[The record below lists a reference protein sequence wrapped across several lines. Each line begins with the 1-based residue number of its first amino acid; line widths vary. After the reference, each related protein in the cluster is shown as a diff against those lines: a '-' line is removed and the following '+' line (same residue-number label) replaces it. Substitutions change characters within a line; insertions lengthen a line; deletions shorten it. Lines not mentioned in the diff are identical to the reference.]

1 MTIQPAAFSEL
12 SKNIAYVEQSLFQ
25 TDDLKKQSISL
36 NGVEG
41 VLLYI
46 DSLIDQEIIQTHV
59 LTSLLDHTNSGS
71 DPLFT
76 TLGSQKETDLQMT
89 TDALIQGKCLL
100 MLEGTAEF
108 YILSTEKIYART
120 TDEPVNEGVIRG
132 AHNGFIEHLSV
143 NLNLIRRQI
152 ISPSLIVRY
161 FNVGEKTRTKV
172 AIVYLQDVTNPE
184 LVEKVKGRILAIS
197 SDMVLAPGF
206 IEEFVEDN
214 PFSLFPQQLSTERP
228 DRVIANLMEGRVAIL
243 AEGSPTALIA
253 PVTFFAFYQSPDDY
267 HGRWMVSSF
276 LRLIRMMSFIIA
288 FTLPAVYIATIS
300 FHSAILPLEL
310 AHTIKKSLQNIPFPA
325 LVEAM
330 LLELIFEVLREAG
343 VRLPSRVGQTIGIVG
358 GLVIGDAIVRAGLVS
373 YTMTIVV
380 SLTAIS
386 SFLVPSHE
394 MSSAVRILRF
404 PMMVGAAIFGYIG
417 IAFGLVILTIHL
429 CKLETFGSPYFA
441 PVAPFRLSDMKDVWI
456 RFPIWALRQR
466 PHDARPQQLTQQKL
480 SRSWK
485 KRE

>member
-12 SKNIAYVEQSLFQ
+12 GKNIAYVEQSLFQ

-59 LTSLLDHTNSGS
+59 LTSLLDHTNSGG

-76 TLGSQKETDLQMT
+76 TLGSQKETDLQMA
-89 TDALIQGKCLL
+89 TDAVIQGKCLF

-120 TDEPVNEGVIRG
+120 TDEPENEGVIRG
-132 AHNGFIEHLSV
+132 AHNGFIEQLSV

-184 LVEKVKGRILAIS
+184 LVEKVKDRILAIS

-373 YTMTIVV
+373 YTMIIVV

-466 PHDARPQQLTQQKL
+466 PHDARPQQLTQQKF

>member
-1 MTIQPAAFSEL
+1 MTQPHTTFSEL
-12 SKNIAYVEQSLFQ
+12 KKNISYVEQSLFQ
-25 TDDLKKQSISL
+25 TDDLNKQFISL
-36 NGVEG
+36 HGVEG

-46 DSLIDQEIIQTHV
+46 ESLVDQEIIQTHV
-59 LTSLLDHTNSGS
+59 LASLYDHCNPV
-71 DPLFT
+71 DHPLFT
-76 TLGSQKETDLQMT
+76 TLGSHLETDLQKAI
-89 TDALIQGKCLL
+89 DSLIQGKCLYIL
-100 MLEGTAEF
+100 DGATEF
-108 YILSTEKIYART
+108 YILSTEKMYART
-120 TDEPVNEGVIRG
+120 TTEPENEGVIRG
-132 AHNGFIEHLSV
+132 AHNGFIEQLSV

-161 FNVGEKTRTKV
+161 FNVGEKTRTKIAV
-172 AIVYLQDVTNPE
+172 VYLQDVANPE
-184 LVEKVKGRILAIS
+184 LVDKVKERILSIT

-206 IEEFVEDN
+206 IEELIEDS

-228 DRVIANLMEGRVAIL
+228 DRVIANLLEGRLAIL
-243 AEGSPTALIA
+243 AEGSPSALIA

-325 LVEAM
+325 LIEAM

-373 YTMTIVV
+373 YTMIIVV

-404 PMMVGAAIFGYIG
+404 PMMIGAAIFGYIG
-417 IAFGLVILTIHL
+417 IAFGLVFLTIHL

-441 PVAPFRLSDMKDVWI
+441 PVAPFRLADMKDVFI

-466 PHDARPQQLTQQKL
+466 PHDARPQQLKQQKF